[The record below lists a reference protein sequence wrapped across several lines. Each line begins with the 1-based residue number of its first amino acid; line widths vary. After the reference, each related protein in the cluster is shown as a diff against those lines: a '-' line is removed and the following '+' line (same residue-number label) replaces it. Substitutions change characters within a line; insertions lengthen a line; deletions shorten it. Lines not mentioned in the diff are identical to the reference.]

1 MSDSN
6 NIYNQ
11 DLSGVN
17 LPATGYLGFRKTLLI
32 DANLDDTLLNAK
44 RIAIRDAGQVKEL
57 ANKLKGN
64 SIYETAENIW
74 DYLRA
79 NTVYKLDK
87 SGIEEL
93 RTPARSL
100 VDGKK
105 GFTDTNYGIDCD
117 DYTILVSALLIN
129 LEINHE
135 YRVASYSQKGKFQHI
150 YPVAFDESGEPLI
163 IDIVPEIP
171 HFNYEAK
178 PIIDLKIIPMELH
191 ELSGVDDLEIDV
203 EQEAKQDLIE
213 ALNEPFSL
221 SGIEEDEDEDDLLET
236 HFLSGLS
243 EVDSEEQADIVLNGS
258 DVSELLERGIL
269 AEVNKAKTLLIKE
282 QSTPTILS
290 QTINVAKE
298 LELVSEVMSAWG
310 NEDERDEVLA
320 EAIGESKSYKNFFRS
335 IQMSLDE
342 LENDHL
348 NGLDDEPIYL
358 AKVSAN
364 DDDLAEILDDSEDD
378 EIDGIGRRRRKRGRF
393 KRFFKKVGKGIKKV
407 VKAVVRYNPATIA
420 MRGAT
425 LLVLKLDMFKIASK
439 LIYAY
444 LTPQQAQARK
454 MDMGEWKKLVNIRN
468 KGLRFYTR
476 IGGKSSKFKRAII
489 KGRAAKK
496 TGLQLNG
503 EIGVVVTA
511 AAGATT
517 ASASGFLALMK
528 RLFRKLNPAKLFKKV
543 QETIKKSKS
552 NTTSPSVNVPSAFRS
567 DAPAL
572 RSMEQTEK
580 TGFIQKVKTFFVT
593 HKKKIIIV
601 GVGGVVA
608 LVVVMVLSK
617 IKEKRKRS
625 LSGLKGA
632 RTRKRNSKQLPAK
645 RRTYSRK
652 PVGKGS
658 TTIIRVPS
666 KSIKKSRVST
676 RSNANR
682 LRAMHTK
689 AKQLRKKHP
698 STKYSQLLKKASK
711 LI

>member
-1 MSDSN
+1 MSESN

-11 DLSGVN
+11 DLSGINV
-17 LPATGYLGFRKTLLI
+17 PAVGYMGFRKTLLI
-32 DANLDDTLLNAK
+32 DADLNDTLINAK
-44 RIAIRDAGQVKEL
+44 RIAIRDAYQVKTL
-57 ANKLKGN
+57 ANELKGN

-105 GFTDTNYGIDCD
+105 GFTDVNYGIDCD

-129 LEINHE
+129 LGINHE

-150 YPVAFDESGEPLI
+150 YPVAFDENGEPLI

-221 SGIEEDEDEDDLLET
+221 AGIEDDDEEEDDLLEA

-243 EVDSEEQADIVLNGS
+243 EVDTEKEADIVLNGS
-258 DVSELLERGIL
+258 DVTELLERGIL

-282 QSTPTILS
+282 LSNPTVLS
-290 QTINVAKE
+290 QTINVNQE
-298 LELVSEVMSAWG
+298 LELMSEVMNSWTDD
-310 NEDERDEVLA
+310 NQRDEVLA
-320 EAIGESKSYKNFFRS
+320 DAIEESIAYKNFFRS

-342 LENDHL
+342 LEGDQI
-348 NGLDDEPIYL
+348 NGLSDEPIYL
-358 AKVSAN
+358 AKVSLN
-364 DDDLAEILDDSEDD
+364 DDDLAEMLDESEDD

-393 KRFFKKVGKGIKKV
+393 KRFFKKVGKGLKKI

-420 MRGAT
+420 LRGAT
-425 LLVLKLDMFKIASK
+425 LLVLKMDVLKIASK

-444 LTPQQAQARK
+444 LTPAQAQAK
-454 MDMGEWKKLVNIRN
+454 GMDMSEWKKLVGIRN
-468 KGLRFYTR
+468 KALRFYTR
-476 IGGKSSKFKRAII
+476 IGGRSSKFKKAII
-489 KGRAAKK
+489 KGKAAKK
-496 TGLQLNG
+496 TGLQLKG
-503 EIGVVVTA
+503 IGVV
-511 AAGATT
+511 ATT
-517 ASASGFLALMK
+517 SVAAASGFLAFMK
-528 RLFRKLNPAKLFKKV
+528 RIFRKLNPAKLFKKV
-543 QETIKKSKS
+543 KS
-552 NTTSPSVNVPSAFRS
+552 NNSTSASVNVPSAFKA
-567 DAPAL
+567 DVPAL
-572 RSMEQTEK
+572 RNMEQTEK
-580 TGFIQKVKTFFVT
+580 AGFIQKVKSFFIT

-601 GVGGVVA
+601 GVGGVTA
-608 LVVVMVLSK
+608 LVLVMVLSK
-617 IKEKRKRS
+617 IKQKRKRS
-625 LSGLKGA
+625 LAGLKGA
-632 RTRKRNSKQLPAK
+632 RTRKRNSKALPVK
-645 RRTYSRK
+645 RRAYKRK
-652 PVGKGS
+652 PIGKGS

-666 KSIKKSRVST
+666 KSISKSRVSR

-682 LRAMHTK
+682 LRAMHK
-689 AKQLRKKHP
+689 RAKQLQKSHP
-698 STKYSQLLKKASK
+698 KTKYSQLLKKASK

>member
-1 MSDSN
+1 M
-6 NIYNQ
+6 
-11 DLSGVN
+11 
-17 LPATGYLGFRKTLLI
+17 GFRKTLLI
-32 DANLDDTLLNAK
+32 DADLDDTLENVK
-44 RIAIRDAGQVKEL
+44 RIAIRDAHQVKEL
-57 ANKLKGN
+57 ASELKGN
-64 SIYETAENIW
+64 TIYETAENIW

-105 GFTDTNYGIDCD
+105 GFKDVNYGIDCD

-129 LEINHE
+129 LGVNHE
-135 YRVASYSQKGKFQHI
+135 YRVASYSKKGKFQHI
-150 YPVAFDESGEPLI
+150 YPVAFDENGEPLI

-221 SGIEEDEDEDDLLET
+221 SGIEDDEEEDDLLEA

-243 EVDSEEQADIVLNGS
+243 EVDTEEEADIVLNGT
-258 DVSELLERGIL
+258 DVNELLERGIL
-269 AEVNKAKTLLIKE
+269 AEVNKAKATLLKE
-282 QSTPTILS
+282 KDTPSVLS
-290 QTINVAKE
+290 QTINVNAE
-298 LELVSEVMSAWG
+298 LELISEVMNAWG
-310 NEDERDEVLA
+310 DDNERDEVLA
-320 EAIGESKSYKNFFRS
+320 DAITESKAYKNFYRS

-342 LENDHL
+342 LDNNSI
-348 NGLDDEPIYL
+348 NGLEEDTIYL
-358 AKVSAN
+358 AKVN
-364 DDDLAEILDDSEDD
+364 QEVDLTDILDE
-378 EIDGIGRRRRKRGRF
+378 EVDGIGRRRKRGRF
-393 KRFFKKVGKGIKKV
+393 KRFFKKVKKGIKKV
-407 VKAVVRYNPATIA
+407 VKAFVRYNPTTIA

-439 LIYAY
+439 LIYGY
-444 LTPQQAQARK
+444 LTPQQAQARG
-454 MDMGEWKKLVNIRN
+454 MDMSEYRKLVNIRN

-476 IGGKSSKFKRAII
+476 IGGRSSKFKKAII
-489 KGRAAKK
+489 KGKAAKK
-496 TGLQLNG
+496 TGLQLSG

-511 AAGATT
+511 AAGATAT
-517 ASASGFLALMK
+517 SASGFLALMK
-528 RLFRKLNPAKLFKKV
+528 RLFKSLNPAKLFKNVKA
-543 QETIKKSKS
+543 KLKSSKSKS
-552 NTTSPSVNVPSAFRS
+552 SAVNVPTAFQA

-572 RSMEQTEK
+572 RNMEQTEK
-580 TGFIQKVKTFFVT
+580 TGFIQKVKSFFIT

-601 GVGGVVA
+601 GVGGVTA
-608 LVVVMVLSK
+608 LVLVMVLTK
-617 IKEKRKRS
+617 IKQKRKRS
-625 LSGLKGA
+625 LAGLKGA
-632 RTRKRNSKQLPAK
+632 RTRKRNAKALPVK
-645 RRTYSRK
+645 RRTYKRK
-652 PVGKGS
+652 PIGKGS

-666 KSIKKSRVST
+666 KSISKSRVSR

-682 LRAMHTK
+682 LRAMHK
-689 AKQLRKKHP
+689 RAKQLQKNHP
-698 STKYSQLLKKASK
+698 KTKYSQLLKKASK